1 MPRKE
6 LDGERLAI
14 DIARL
19 ATADKIS
26 PPQARPSLMDAV
38 RQLSTFIETRAGLRW
53 SSAAIAAVL
62 SEAGY
67 VIDAATLRS
76 YRSRLKAEA
85 GTVPPVIETSPPD
98 PNLLTDRLLSP
109 ARGSGPLVE
118 SSPKARPPH
127 AAPPAQAPPAA
138 PPAGGTAPR
147 RAFRIDR
154 STIPSDRG

>member
-6 LDGERLAI
+6 LDGARLTA

-19 ATADKIS
+19 ATADKAT
-26 PPQARPSLMDAV
+26 PPQARPSLKDAV
-38 RQLSTFIETRAGLRW
+38 RQFSTFIETRAKLNW
-53 SSAAIAAVL
+53 SSAAIAALL

-85 GTVPPVIETSPPD
+85 GAMPPGTEKPLPAPD
-98 PNLLTDRLLSP
+98 RRPDRLLPP
-109 ARGSGPLVE
+109 AREEGPAAE
-118 SSPKARPPH
+118 TRSHARRAH
-127 AAPPAQAPPAA
+127 AEPPAQAPPAV
-138 PPAGGTAPR
+138 PPAGERTPR
-147 RAFRIDR
+147 RPFRIDR